1 MCVLSQVCEL
11 LVKEAPAGSNYI
23 YKCSISSSD
32 IKIFN
37 WRTTT
42 LILWSQP
49 YSLTWRNI
57 NIQPNRTFFWWDEPQ
72 LTSVTELSE
81 QKLPLVTPP
90 TCTVISALIV
100 LEKPLAGVT
109 VRSPKVHRLS
119 LSVQCAF
126 TECRATNRQP
136 AQDTGGRE
144 GGTEQTPG
152 ANIKCERGQ
161 DSWGCWGADG
171 EVINTSGP
179 GQHTGVDYRL
189 KVRGKDIVT
198 LCDDT
203 VWHVCRVCWLWE

>member
-1 MCVLSQVCEL
+1 MGET
-11 LVKEAPAGSNYI
+11 PGGFNYT
-23 YKCSISSSD
+23 
-32 IKIFN
+32 F
-37 WRTTT
+37 
-42 LILWSQP
+42 
-49 YSLTWRNI
+49 RNI
-57 NIQPNRTFFWWDEPQ
+57 LSLAPGYEFPSEVRQSIPSADPVCGYNHIGCAGEIPTSSLSGPFFCWDDPQ

-100 LEKPLAGVT
+100 SEKPLAGVT